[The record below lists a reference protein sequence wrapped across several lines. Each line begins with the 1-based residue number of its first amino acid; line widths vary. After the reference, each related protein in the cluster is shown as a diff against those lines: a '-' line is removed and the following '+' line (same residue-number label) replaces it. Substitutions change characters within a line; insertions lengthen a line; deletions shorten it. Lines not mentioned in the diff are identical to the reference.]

1 MQSMEAP
8 AMLNGCHSTP
18 ADHGMDS
25 DVEDRVE
32 MDLPQ
37 QARSSARLQQQ
48 RDVSALL
55 GEKMLQGWTL
65 LGDTC
70 PR

>member
-1 MQSMEAP
+1 MEHH
-8 AMLNGCHSTP
+8 LVNGGHDTP
-18 ADHGMDS
+18 ADHQTDS
-25 DVEDRVE
+25 DVEDRHQME
-32 MDLPQ
+32 MLQ
-37 QARSSARLQQQ
+37 RSTQMSRAEQQ

-65 LGDTC
+65 LGDCC